1 MKTLIKIALVAL
13 LVLPAGKMMAAG
25 EALTVAV
32 LDFASPDDTV
42 DGLGPKISTLV
53 SANLSANPDIV
64 TVERADLEKA
74 LGEQELGLSGTIQA
88 DTAAKVGQL
97 TGAKVLVT
105 GRVFKADEQTIIVA
119 KIIGTET
126 SRVYGEIVTGKPD
139 ATITDMA
146 AEMATKIAAD
156 VVQRGDTLT
165 AKTVSLDDRIAKIK
179 QALGGQ
185 KLPSVSVK
193 ISEQHFRQTIV
204 YVIDPAAQTELSK
217 VLQQC
222 GFQVV
227 DDNSTNRPDIE
238 ITGEALSEFGMS
250 KGNLQSCKARV
261 EVKMR
266 DRKSGEILAE
276 DAQTSVAVDVAEH
289 IAKTA
294 LQNAA
299 DALAERL
306 LPKLGN

>member
-1 MKTLIKIALVAL
+1 MGAITIAY
-13 LVLPAGKMMAAG
+13 GM
-25 EALTVAV
+25 
-32 LDFASPDDTV
+32 
-42 DGLGPKISTLV
+42 
-53 SANLSANPDIV
+53 
-64 TVERADLEKA
+64 
-74 LGEQELGLSGTIQA
+74 
-88 DTAAKVGQL
+88 
-97 TGAKVLVT
+97 
-105 GRVFKADEQTIIVA
+105 
-119 KIIGTET
+119 TET
-126 SRVYGEIVTGKPD
+126 SPVSFQSSVEDSIDRRVTTIGRVTSRSTSNAFQPSKYC
-139 ATITDMA
+139 
-146 AEMATKIAAD
+146 E
-156 VVQRGDTLT
+156 
-165 AKTVSLDDRIAKIK
+165 
-179 QALGGQ
+179 
-185 KLPSVSVK
+185 PSVSVK

-289 IAKTA
+289 IAAKTA